1 MWGICVEEGCDTIN
15 PLNPRHIFVP
25 DPSQDQDVQRRMS
38 WFFCVQWVQL
48 RWEVIVRFVD
58 IGGFYNHHCLNILFI
73 TSSVICAK
81 FGSNWPS
88 IFRDDQNMKCWQW
101 TNNQRHHGKGSHN
114 VLSPLHNILITDW
127 QNPINIPVCEI
138 KELFFQKYEL
148 ILIIS
153 KYGWGGKHS
162 WFPLVCQ

>member
-1 MWGICVEEGCDTIN
+1 M
-15 PLNPRHIFVP
+15 P
-25 DPSQDQDVQRRMS
+25 DPSQDQDVQRRTS

-48 RWEVIVRFVD
+48 RWEVMFCWYWWV
-58 IGGFYNHHCLNILFI
+58 LWPSLFKYSFHNL
-73 TSSVICAK
+73 TNVICAK

-114 VLSPLHNILITDW
+114 VLSPVHNILITDW

-153 KYGWGGKHS
+153 KYGWGGEHS
-162 WFPLVCQ
+162 WFPLVCQQIILMRNSQHSSM